1 MQKLTRTALL
11 SFSLLLAACS
21 GATEDLATIVQTEA
35 MATLNAEAVAVQAE
49 MALQTSQAQ
58 NAILQATIDA
68 QASEAAAPTSPPADT
83 STPLPEPTA
92 TRSIPTNTAAPT
104 RPPGVAVRF
113 EATFTC
119 NGTRMAFFSVRN
131 TGPETYQSARV
142 SAADAS
148 SDTELGRSD
157 GNNEFLPNSTACS
170 GYQATLGP
178 GETKYL
184 SVKIGALPPNTQV
197 IARIVVCT
205 EKGYG
210 GNCLSHGVHF
220 TP

>member
-1 MQKLTRTALL
+1 MRTILLTSLLAL
-11 SFSLLLAACS
+11 SLLLGACS
-21 GATEDLATIVQTEA
+21 GATEDLTSVVQTEA
-35 MATLNAEAVAVQAE
+35 MATLNAEAAVVQAE
-49 MALQTSQAQ
+49 MALQTAQAQ
-58 NAILQATIDA
+58 NTILQATIDA
-68 QASEAAAPTSPPADT
+68 QANEAAAPTSPPADT

-92 TRSIPTNTAAPT
+92 TRSIPTNTPAPT
-104 RPPGVAVRF
+104 NPPGVAVRF

-119 NGTRMAFFSVRN
+119 SGTRMAFFSVRN

-148 SDTELGRSD
+148 NDTELGRSD
-157 GNNEFLPNSTACS
+157 GNNQFLPNSTACS

-178 GETKYL
+178 GQTKYL
-184 SVKIGALPPNTQV
+184 SVAIGSLPPNTQV

-210 GNCLSHGVHF
+210 GNCLSQGVHF